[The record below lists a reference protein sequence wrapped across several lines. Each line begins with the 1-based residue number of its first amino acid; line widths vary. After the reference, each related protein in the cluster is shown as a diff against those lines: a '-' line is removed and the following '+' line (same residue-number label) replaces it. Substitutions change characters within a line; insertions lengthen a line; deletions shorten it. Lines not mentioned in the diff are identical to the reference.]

1 MITFLR
7 GNLAESLPD
16 RVVVDVGGVG
26 YECFVPT
33 STFDALP
40 GEGQPVKLLTH
51 FHVREQEQA
60 MFGFAT
66 ADERDLFRLL
76 IDRVSGIGPKMG
88 LAVLSGM
95 KVTDFKNY
103 VVNGDVTAL
112 AKIKGVG
119 KKTAERIVVEL
130 KDKVGVTAAWQEA
143 RQRPA
148 SMPKSQQLAN
158 DVILAL
164 INLGYK
170 QVEAQKA
177 VRSSMEGLPA
187 GTEPESSALLRSAL
201 RILTS

>member
-7 GNLAESLPD
+7 GTLAESLPD
-16 RVVVDVGGVG
+16 RAVVDVAGVG
-26 YECFVPT
+26 YECSIPT

-40 GEGQPVKLLTH
+40 EQGQNVYLLTH

-60 MFGFAT
+60 LYGFAST
-66 ADERDLFRLL
+66 EERDLFRLL

-95 KVTDFKNY
+95 KVSEFKNL
-103 VVNGDVTAL
+103 VVNADVTAL

-143 RQRPA
+143 RQRTA
-148 SMPKSQQLAN
+148 SMPRSQQLTN

-170 QVEAQKA
+170 QVEAQQA
-177 VRSSMEGLPA
+177 VKSVLDALPA
-187 GTEPESSALLRSAL
+187 STEPETSALLRSAL